1 MKINLTILFLLVA
14 FFTNAQYKIEGKVI
28 DSVSQKPL
36 SDINIFLSHTTNGTS
51 SNNKGEFQLSNLKQE
66 KYELVVSSLNYE
78 ETIIPISVINNTEP
92 FLIKLK
98 PTANILKEVVVEP
111 YDKNGWDE
119 WGEQFKSY
127 FIGSTQLAKYC
138 KLLNPEVIKFRF
150 NSKTNK
156 LHAFTNKMLV
166 FENKRLGYR
175 IRYVLSK
182 FEIDFTYHTFSF
194 KGYPLFEELKPNNSK
209 EANRWNQL
217 RNETYKGSI
226 RHFIRSL
233 YYDNLEKDGFE
244 ITQVRMITDEEK
256 NRVHELAKAIQKKVD
271 ADGGE
276 KFQIEKD
283 SLEYYNKVNSLPLEE
298 NRLLL
303 NNVVPRDRII
313 FSSGLIDS
321 TYKNLYFEGSLQVL
335 YKNKKIP
342 YEYAKTLPLYRSS
355 EYIKTDISL
364 RNNKPISIYQNGNYY
379 NGLDLL
385 TDGYWAWSEKL
396 ANLMPSNYMISGKQ

>member
-1 MKINLTILFLLVA
+1 MNCKLTALLILISFIS
-14 FFTNAQYKIEGKVI
+14 NAQYHIEGKVI

-36 SDINIFLSHTTNGTS
+36 TNINIFLSHTTNGTN
-51 SNNKGEFQLSNLKQE
+51 SNEKGEFQLGNLKQG

-78 ETIIPISVINNTEP
+78 EMIIPISVNQNSAP

-111 YDKNGWDE
+111 FDKNGWVE

-156 LHAFTNKMLV
+156 LRAFTNEMLV
-166 FENKRLGYR
+166 FENRSLGYR

-182 FEIDFTYHTFSF
+182 FEIDFNYHTFSF
-194 KGYPLFEELKPNNSK
+194 KGYPLLEELKTTNIK
-209 EANRWNQL
+209 EANKWNQL
-217 RNETYKGSI
+217 RNETYNGSI
-226 RHFIRSL
+226 RHFMRSL
-233 YYDNLEKDGFE
+233 YFNQLENEGFE
-244 ITQVRMITDEEK
+244 LREVRMISDEEK
-256 NRVHELAKAIQKKVD
+256 NRVHELSKAIQKKVD
-271 ADGGE
+271 ADGGD
-276 KFQIEKD
+276 KFQLEKD

-298 NRLLL
+298 NSLLL
-303 NNVVPRDRII
+303 NGVVPRDRIV
-313 FSSGLIDS
+313 FSSGSIDS
-321 TYKNLYFEGSLQVL
+321 TYKTLYFEGSLQVM

-364 RNNKPISIYQNGNYY
+364 RNNKPISIYENGNYY

-385 TDGYWAWSEKL
+385 TDGYWAWSEKVATL
-396 ANLMPSNYMISGKQ
+396 ISNDFVFKEK

>member
-1 MKINLTILFLLVA
+1 MNCKLTALLILISFIS
-14 FFTNAQYKIEGKVI
+14 NAQYHIEGKVI

-36 SDINIFLSHTTNGTS
+36 TNINIFLSHTTNGTN
-51 SNNKGEFQLSNLKQE
+51 SNEKGEFQLGNLKQG

-78 ETIIPISVINNTEP
+78 EMIIPISVNQNSAP

-111 YDKNGWDE
+111 FDKNGWVE

-156 LHAFTNKMLV
+156 LRAFTNEMLV
-166 FENKRLGYR
+166 FENRSLGYR

-182 FEIDFTYHTFSF
+182 FEIDFNYHTFSF
-194 KGYPLFEELKPNNSK
+194 KGYPLLEELKTTNIK
-209 EANRWNQL
+209 EANKWNQL
-217 RNETYKGSI
+217 RNETYNGSI
-226 RHFIRSL
+226 RHFMRSL
-233 YYDNLEKDGFE
+233 YFNQLENEGFE
-244 ITQVRMITDEEK
+244 LREVRMISDEEK
-256 NRVHELAKAIQKKVD
+256 NRVHELSKAIQKKVD
-271 ADGGE
+271 ADGGD
-276 KFQIEKD
+276 KFQLEKD

-298 NRLLL
+298 NSLLL
-303 NNVVPRDRII
+303 NGVVPRDRIV
-313 FSSGLIDS
+313 FSSGSIDS
-321 TYKNLYFEGSLQVL
+321 TYKTLYFEGSLQVM

-342 YEYAKTLPLYRSS
+342 YEYAKTLQLYRSS

-364 RNNKPISIYQNGNYY
+364 RNNKPISIYENGNYY

-385 TDGYWAWSEKL
+385 TDGYWAWSEKVATL
-396 ANLMPSNYMISGKQ
+396 ISNDFVFKEK

>member
-1 MKINLTILFLLVA
+1 MNCKLTALLILISFIS
-14 FFTNAQYKIEGKVI
+14 NAQYHIDGKVI

-36 SDINIFLSHTTNGTS
+36 TNINIFLSHTTNGTN
-51 SNNKGEFQLSNLKQE
+51 SNEKGEFQLGNLKQG

-78 ETIIPISVINNTEP
+78 EMIIPISVNQNSAP

-111 YDKNGWDE
+111 FDKNGWVE

-156 LHAFTNKMLV
+156 LRAFTNEMLV
-166 FENKRLGYR
+166 FENRSLGYK

-182 FEIDFTYHTFSF
+182 FEIDFNYHTFSF
-194 KGYPLFEELKPNNSK
+194 KGYPLFEELKSNNSK

-233 YYDNLEKDGFE
+233 YYDNLDKDGFE
-244 ITQVRMITDEEK
+244 IRQVRMITDEEK
-256 NRVHELAKAIQKKVD
+256 NRVYELAKAIQKKVD
-271 ADGGE
+271 ADGGD

-303 NNVVPRDRII
+303 NSVVPRDRIV
-313 FSSGLIDS
+313 FSSGSIDS
-321 TYKNLYFEGSLQVL
+321 TYKTLYFEGSLQVL

-364 RNNKPISIYQNGNYY
+364 RNNKPISIYENGNYY

-385 TDGYWAWSEKL
+385 TDGYWAWSEKVATL
-396 ANLMPSNYMISGKQ
+396 ISNDFVFKEK